1 MDTATLRQLV
11 VDEEVTLTDVI
22 DVVIEV
28 NALIG
33 VGLISLGDDVY
44 QYITHNNNGYV
55 RPVDPSLDQKE
66 GK

>member
-44 QYITHNNNGYV
+44 QYITHNNSGYV
-55 RPVDPSLDQKE
+55 RPVDPSPDQKE
-66 GK
+66 E